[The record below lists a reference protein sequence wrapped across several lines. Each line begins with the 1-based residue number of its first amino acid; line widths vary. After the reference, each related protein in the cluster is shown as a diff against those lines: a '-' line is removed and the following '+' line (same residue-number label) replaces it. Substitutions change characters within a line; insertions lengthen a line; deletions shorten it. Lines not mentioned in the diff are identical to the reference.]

1 MSDPVI
7 LFDQV
12 HKSYRSVKAV
22 DGVSFDVAPSVC
34 FGLLGPNGAGKSTI
48 MRLVHAQAR
57 RDRVPPGRIAVFGF
71 DPEHAEL
78 EIKCRSGVVP
88 QEDNLDDE
96 LDVRQNLLV
105 FARLYGIPLPEAR
118 RRIAALLDF
127 MELGDKADSDIR
139 ELSGGMKRRL
149 IIARA
154 LLNEPWLLILD
165 EPTTGLDPQV
175 RHTIWDKLRQLKRDG
190 LTILLSTHYMEEAF
204 QLCDEVLILDQG
216 KAILRGHPKE
226 LVAEHIE
233 GYVLELT
240 HAAAAQEVLTR
251 VARDSVRIDESGQ
264 SVRLY
269 ANDYRTLRSVTD
281 GLPVADFHLRE
292 SNLEDLFLQ
301 ATGRTLN
308 ARQ

>member
-7 LFDQV
+7 LLDQV
-12 HKSYRSVKAV
+12 HKSYGSVKAV
-22 DGVSFDVAPSVC
+22 DGVSFVVSPSTC

-57 RDRVPPGRIAVFGF
+57 RDRVPPGRITVFGF
-71 DPEHAEL
+71 DPEQAEL
-78 EIKCRSGVVP
+78 EIKCRAGVVP

-105 FARLYGIPLPEAR
+105 FARLYGVPLPMAQ
-118 RRIAALLDF
+118 RRIAGLLEF
-127 MELGDKADSDIR
+127 MELGDKAKSEIR

-154 LLNEPWLLILD
+154 LLNEPSLLILD

-190 LTILLSTHYMEEAF
+190 LTILLSTHYMDEAF
-204 QLCDEVLILDQG
+204 QLCDQVLILDHG
-216 KAILRGHPKE
+216 KAILGGPPKE
-226 LVAEHIE
+226 LVAAHIE
-233 GYVLELT
+233 RYVLELT
-240 HAAAAQEVLTR
+240 HRAAAEQVFRR
-251 VARDSVRIDESGQ
+251 VVRDAVRVDESGP
-264 SVRLY
+264 SPRVY
-269 ANDYRTLRSVTD
+269 ANDHAVLRSAAD

-292 SNLEDLFLQ
+292 SNLEDLFLR
-301 ATGRTLN
+301 ATGRSLN
-308 ARQ
+308 AQQ

>member
-12 HKSYRSVKAV
+12 HKSYGSVKAV
-22 DGVSFDVAPSVC
+22 AGVSFVVRRSIC

-57 RDRVPPGRIAVFGF
+57 RDRTPPGRITVFGF
-71 DPEHAEL
+71 DPERAEL
-78 EIKCRSGVVP
+78 EVKCRSGVVP

-96 LDVRQNLLV
+96 LDVRQNLLI
-105 FARLYGIPLPEAR
+105 FARLYGVPLPVAR
-118 RRIAALLDF
+118 RRIAELLDF
-127 MELGDKADSDIR
+127 MELGDKAESDIR

-149 IIARA
+149 MIARA

-204 QLCDEVLILDQG
+204 QLCDEVLIMDQG
-216 KAILRGHPKE
+216 KAILRGPPKQ

-233 GYVLELT
+233 RYVLELT
-240 HAAAAQEVLTR
+240 HRAAAEQVLGR
-251 VARDSVRIDESGQ
+251 AARDAVRIDESG
-264 SVRLY
+264 SSMRLY
-269 ANDYRTLRSVTD
+269 ANDHAVLRSATE

-301 ATGRTLN
+301 ATGRALN

>member
-1 MSDPVI
+1 
-7 LFDQV
+7 
-12 HKSYRSVKAV
+12 
-22 DGVSFDVAPSVC
+22 
-34 FGLLGPNGAGKSTI
+34 
-48 MRLVHAQAR
+48 
-57 RDRVPPGRIAVFGF
+57 
-71 DPEHAEL
+71 
-78 EIKCRSGVVP
+78 
-88 QEDNLDDE
+88 
-96 LDVRQNLLV
+96 
-105 FARLYGIPLPEAR
+105 
-118 RRIAALLDF
+118 
-127 MELGDKADSDIR
+127 
-139 ELSGGMKRRL
+139 MKRRL

-216 KAILRGHPKE
+216 KAILGGHPKE

-233 GYVLELT
+233 RYVLELT
-240 HAAAAQEVLTR
+240 HATVAQEVLAR
-251 VARDSVRIDESGQ
+251 VARDSVRVDESGQ

-269 ANDYRTLRSVTD
+269 ANDYRALRSATD